1 MTESVER
8 FADATLVFVKR
19 LCSHLST
26 SVENTRD
33 ADEILISVVSILMQ
47 SPRDLATLITADA
60 TEIHVG
66 KPERPED
73 GDESFVTLYLR
84 IMMTRDRRRC
94 D

>member
-8 FADATLVFVKR
+8 FADATLVFVKQ

-33 ADEILISVVSILMQ
+33 ADEVLISVVSILMQ
-47 SPRDLATLITADA
+47 SPRDLAALITAGA
-60 TEIHVG
+60 TAIHVG

-73 GDESFVTLYLR
+73 GNESLVTLYLR
-84 IMMTRDRRRC
+84 IMMRPDRRRR